1 DEVAT
6 IVGDIGADTCKF
18 GYGGEDS
25 PKHVFSSTAGYLPAD
40 AAIKVRHVDGA
51 RRDMA
56 QPGEL
61 LSTLEPKTGPQKPN
75 PPRGTSGVARRVG
88 NSQSRRREPKRLVR
102 GTLSCCRNDGNLEPD
117 SSPLVDGLLSDWDQV
132 EKLWEHAFQA
142 RLRAVASERPV
153 LVAEASW
160 STAKE
165 RRGLMEL
172 MFEKF
177 GVPAMF
183 PAKNAMLSAF
193 SAGRATALVCD
204 CGHGATSAVPV
215 VDGFVLNRAVQRGI
229 RGGDWLTKQCSAHL
243 AARGIQVP
251 PRYALQRRGAASGG
265 SPSNEA
271 AAVAAANGKGKGKG
285 KSGAAAAVYQDPFP
299 GTTPSYA
306 NHMRMEIVRE
316 LKETCMSI
324 PLDESGSSSDEEE
337 ERETKYT
344 LPDGTEIQL
353 TDELRHIPEMLMESS
368 AMTPLHNQKENLAL
382 DLPIPA
388 LMRRALEQS
397 DADARKEMVGNVVL
411 TGGGSLF
418 EGMPE
423 RITSELTNSLPSAFK
438 VRKDSST
445 LVARRFSVWI
455 GGSILCSLGTFQQLW
470 LSKRQYEEQG
480 PDMAE
485 SRRFQG

>member
-1 DEVAT
+1 M
-6 IVGDIGADTCKF
+6 K
-18 GYGGEDS
+18 
-25 PKHVFSSTAGYLPAD
+25 
-40 AAIKVRHVDGA
+40 
-51 RRDMA
+51 
-56 QPGEL
+56 
-61 LSTLEPKTGPQKPN
+61 
-75 PPRGTSGVARRVG
+75 
-88 NSQSRRREPKRLVR
+88 
-102 GTLSCCRNDGNLEPD
+102 
-117 SSPLVDGLLSDWDQV
+117 SPLVDGLLSDWDQV
-132 EKLWEHAFQA
+132 EKLWEHAFQD

-229 RGGDWLTKQCSAHL
+229 RGGDWLTQQTNAHL
-243 AARGIQVP
+243 VAKGIHVI
-251 PRYALQRRGAASGG
+251 PRYALQQRRA
-265 SPSNEA
+265 PS
-271 AAVAAANGKGKGKG
+271 
-285 KSGAAAAVYQDPFP
+285 STTAAAATSTGKGTGKAGGSSSSLPQEPFP

-324 PLDESGSSSDEEE
+324 PLEDSGSSDEDEA
-337 ERETKYT
+337 RETKYT
-344 LPDGTEIQL
+344 LPDGTDIEL
-353 TDELRHIPEMLMESS
+353 TDELRHIPEMLMENS
-368 AMTPLHNQKENLAL
+368 AMTPLHNQKENLSL
-382 DLPIPA
+382 DLPLPA

-423 RITSELTNSLPSAFK
+423 RITSELTSSLPSAFK
-438 VRKDSST
+438 VRT
-445 LVARRFSVWI
+445 LTASPIERRFSVWI

-480 PDMAE
+480 PDVAE